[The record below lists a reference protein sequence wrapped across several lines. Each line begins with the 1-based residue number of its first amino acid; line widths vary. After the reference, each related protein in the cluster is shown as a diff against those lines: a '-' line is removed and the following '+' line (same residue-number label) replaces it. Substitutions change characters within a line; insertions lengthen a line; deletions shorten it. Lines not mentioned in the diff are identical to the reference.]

1 MPSLDKSLIN
11 QGDTLIV
18 GVSGGIDS
26 VVLLHLL
33 NAVKSP
39 MNLSLVVA
47 HMNYKMRPTSDDDQS
62 FTEKLAESMA
72 IPFESTEFN
81 PSGTTGN
88 FQNKARKARYRFF
101 CELAEKHHADKI
113 CVAHH
118 ADDQAETVMIR
129 LLRGSDLEGY
139 AGMKNHTTMYGHTL
153 IRPMLHIPKE
163 AIVAFANEKK
173 YAYRTDA
180 SNEGDDYLRNRIRHH
195 ILPFFKKENPSFLR
209 QNRQFSELM
218 HEASAFIQTQRDMFI
233 KNHVEDNRFHRKPY
247 NKLSDIVK
255 RSVLQKMVRDL
266 SDHRYD
272 LSHEKTNQAI
282 DMIEK
287 DTPHLHFQIEDDI
300 YMHKSYDDIWFDHTI
315 DEPTD
320 YQFEMDKPG
329 TCDLPGPHSLIL
341 SENPVEE
348 RGKMYKLWY
357 NDFDSVFPVTIR
369 NRRDGDCVRYPFGTK
384 KVKDVFIDRK
394 VPMEKRNRLPV
405 IMDKT
410 GTILFI
416 PGIYAKK
423 TTGKNLMRF
432 YYQERNR

>member
-1 MPSLDKSLIN
+1 MLSLDKSLIN
-11 QGDTLIV
+11 KGDTLIV

-33 NAVKSP
+33 NAIKSS
-39 MNLSLVVA
+39 MGLSIIIA
-47 HMNYKMRPTSDDDQS
+47 HMNYGMRPKSDDDES
-62 FTEKLAESMA
+62 FTKNLAESMA
-72 IPFESTEFN
+72 IPFESTHYT
-81 PSGTTGN
+81 PLGTTGN
-88 FQNKARKARYRFF
+88 FQNKARKARYHFF

-118 ADDQAETVMIR
+118 ADDHAETVLIR
-129 LLRGSDLEGY
+129 LLRGSDFEGY
-139 AGMKNHTTMYGHTL
+139 AGMKKQTTMYGHTL
-153 IRPMLHIPKE
+153 IRPMLHISKE
-163 AIVAFANEKK
+163 AIIAYAKEKK
-173 YAYRTDA
+173 YAYRIDV

-195 ILPFFKKENPSFLR
+195 ILPFFKKENPSFLH
-209 QNRQFSELM
+209 QTHQFSELM
-218 HEASAFIQTQRDMFI
+218 HEAYTFIQTQRDMFL
-233 KNHVEDNRFHRKPY
+233 KSHVEDKRFNRKQF

-266 SDHRYD
+266 SDNTYD
-272 LSHEKTNQAI
+272 LSHVKTNQAI

-315 DEPTD
+315 DEPAD
-320 YQFEMDKPG
+320 YLFKMEKPG

-341 SENPVEE
+341 SENQVEE
-348 RGKMYKLWY
+348 RGKTYKLWY

-369 NRRDGDCVRYPFGTK
+369 NRRDGDRIRYPFGTK
-384 KVKDVFIDRK
+384 KVKDVFIDK
-394 VPMEKRNRLPV
+394 KIPMKERNRLPV
-405 IMDKT
+405 VLDKT

-423 TTGKNLMRF
+423 TTGKKLMRF